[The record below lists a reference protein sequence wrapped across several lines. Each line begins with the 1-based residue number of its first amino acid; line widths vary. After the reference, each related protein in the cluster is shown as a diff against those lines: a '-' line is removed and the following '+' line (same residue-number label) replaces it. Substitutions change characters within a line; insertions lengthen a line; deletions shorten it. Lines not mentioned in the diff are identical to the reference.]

1 MGSSF
6 KLKGGRGKID
16 PYAALQRQGLISPIY
31 NEPEKLGDIKGEEVI
46 SGMAGYT
53 SMSFAN
59 PSGEGLKVYK
69 PEDRTIG
76 GTTKYLYTGKSGEQ
90 TEITQDQ
97 YKDKLSKGG
106 YKKQEEKQAIG
117 GGGS

>member
-1 MGSSF
+1 M
-6 KLKGGRGKID
+6 D
-16 PYAALQRQGLISPIY
+16 PYKALQRKGLISPVR
-31 NEPEKLGDIKGEEVI
+31 NEPEKLGDIKGEEVT

-59 PSGEGLKVYK
+59 PSGDGLKVYK

-90 TEITQDQ
+90 TEITQGQ
-97 YKDKLSKGG
+97 YKDKLSKGN
-106 YKKQEEKQAIG
+106 YKKQDEKQAIG
-117 GGGS
+117 GGAS